1 MWSINYT
8 VLACVSDT
16 TLLTSTTSRSQKN
29 LQNARQSQG
38 LRAPVQVSIQQV
50 ATCCSLIRSPVP
62 RSHRSKND
70 LTKQLSELKNELLTL
85 RVQKTTGGAPSKL
98 TKMYVP
104 VMFLCPIQSQYSV
117 HSNVVR
123 KSIARV
129 LTVMNHKS
137 RQNLRE
143 YYKNKKYLPLDL
155 RPKKTRA
162 IRRRLTKVRR

>member
-1 MWSINYT
+1 MWTINYT

-16 TLLTSTTSRSQKN
+16 KLPRARPPDHRQN

-38 LRAPVQVSIQQV
+38 LRAPVQVSTRHV
-50 ATCCSLIRSPVP
+50 ALLQSDTIACTAFP
-62 RSHRSKND
+62 HRSKND
-70 LTKQLSELKNELLTL
+70 LTKQLSDLKSELLTL

-98 TKMYVP
+98 TKMFVP
-104 VMFLCPIQSQYSV
+104 FTFLCLIQSQYSV

-162 IRRRLTKVRR
+162 IRRRLTRVRR